1 MLPACGEVEII
12 SPKVRRLR
20 RQTQPLFA
28 LAQRVLGP
36 LAFGDV
42 RHRAGYPCW
51 YSTFVAERLTPV
63 HDVNV
68 RAVGPTES
76 VFVSPVGV
84 AAPHELFKFEPDS
97 IHVFGMNAVVP
108 VLQSGRQFSGAVTE
122 QRSRSLAPPQQV
134 RLQVNLPKRVL
145 SSVGDAL
152 QPLFTLAQG
161 HFNPLMLSDVALR
174 PPGSGND
181 TIFLN
186 ADQIVQE
193 ISRLSA
199 PVNLSRFD
207 IGQAITGTP
216 KGAKKRDVPRV

>member
-1 MLPACGEVEII
+1 C
-12 SPKVRRLR
+12 R
-20 RQTQPLFA
+20 
-28 LAQRVLGP
+28 
-36 LAFGDV
+36 
-42 RHRAGYPCW
+42 
-51 YSTFVAERLTPV
+51 YSTFIVERLTLV
-63 HDVNV
+63 EDVNV
-68 RAVGPTES
+68 RAVGPSES
-76 VFVSPVGV
+76 VFVSPVRV

-152 QPLFTLAQG
+152 QPRFTLTQR
-161 HFNPLMLSDVALR
+161 HFNPLLLGDVALR
-174 PPGSGND
+174 PPDPGYD
-181 TIFLN
+181 PIFLN
-186 ADQIVQE
+186 ADQVVQE

-207 IGQAITGTP
+207 IGQTIPGTP
-216 KGAKKRDVPRV
+216 